1 MEEMPLLN
9 EQMNEQVNDAAAE
22 INQSIKRS

>member
-9 EQMNEQVNDAAAE
+9 ELMNEQVNDAAAE
-22 INQSIKRS
+22 INQLIKRS